1 MRLTIE
7 VPEDLE
13 RLLRDRAEAS
23 AVSPTR
29 YVESILRTHLASRPR
44 RFSKEFLD
52 LAGTWEDDR
61 SSDEI
66 VRDIEESRIDGK
78 RPHLS

>member
-13 RLLRDRAEAS
+13 RLLLDRAEAS

-44 RFSKEFLD
+44 RVSKPFLE
-52 LAGTWEDDR
+52 LAGAWEDDR
-61 SSDEI
+61 PTEEI
-66 VRDIEESRIDGK
+66 IRDIEESRIDGT
-78 RPHLS
+78 RPPMS